1 MGDFFIGILA
11 YLIGAFPSAYLFSRL
26 FKGVDIRKVGS
37 GNVGGMNTVKEAGL
51 LPGILTI
58 IFDIGK
64 GILAVYL
71 TSVLS
76 GNPSMALMAGFLVV
90 LGHNFNLFLQ
100 FKGGK
105 GLATTLGVFLAL
117 NPLTIVFLLLLMA
130 VFSLILKDTNTGA
143 GAAVA
148 LLPPLLWFQYHNWA
162 WVLVG
167 AAMAIIIMVKHLPDF
182 ASYRKGRRKLV

>member
-1 MGDFFIGILA
+1 MSDLLLGALA

-37 GNVGGMNTVKEAGL
+37 GNVGGMNTVREAGP

-58 IFDIGK
+58 IFDVGK

-71 TSVLS
+71 ASALS
-76 GNPSMALMAGFLVV
+76 DNPSMALMAGFLVV
-90 LGHNFNLFLQ
+90 LGHNFNLFLKL
-100 FKGGK
+100 KGGK

-117 NPLTIVFLLLLMA
+117 SPLTIVFLLLLMA
-130 VFSLILKDTNTGA
+130 VISLILKDTNTGA
-143 GAAVA
+143 GAVAV
-148 LLPPLLWFQYHNWA
+148 LIPLVLWFQYHNLA

-167 AAMAIIIMVKHLPDF
+167 AALAIVIVVKHVPDF

>member
-1 MGDFFIGILA
+1 MSDLFLGALA

-37 GNVGGMNTVKEAGL
+37 GNVGGMNTVREAGP

-58 IFDIGK
+58 IFDVGK

-71 TSVLS
+71 ALTLND
-76 GNPSMALMAGFLVV
+76 NPSMALMSGFLVV
-90 LGHNFNLFLQ
+90 LGHNFNLFLKL
-100 FKGGK
+100 KGGK

-117 NPLTIVFLLLLMA
+117 SPLTIVFLLLLMA
-130 VFSLILKDTNTGA
+130 VISLILKDTNTGA
-143 GAAVA
+143 GTTAA
-148 LLPPLLWFQYHNWA
+148 LIPLVLWFQYHNWA

-167 AAMAIIIMVKHLPDF
+167 TALAIVIVVKHVPDF